1 MATMEMCGEW
11 GAVSIV
17 YNSVLE
23 NLKEYENDIII
34 LK

>member
-1 MATMEMCGEW
+1 MASMEVGGEW

-17 YNSVLE
+17 YNNVLE